1 MARPG
6 TDATRKLVAEK
17 GDVEPEQLPAR
28 RVAHVHAH
36 TRVLHHNP
44 CVLPDLEEQVDELQ
58 REPSTKSI
66 QNIASDLKW
75 RTLLD
80 CEAEVVSD
88 STLA

>member
-1 MARPG
+1 M
-6 TDATRKLVAEK
+6 
-17 GDVEPEQLPAR
+17 
-28 RVAHVHAH
+28 
-36 TRVLHHNP
+36 
-44 CVLPDLEEQVDELQ
+44 LPDLEEQVDELQ